1 MIKKRLPP
9 IIDKRAKVLV
19 FGEYSSDYS
28 RMMGMYYAH
37 KQNKFWNIL
46 GDIIQKPLHEMDYQ
60 SRIAAIKEERIVIW
74 DVYEFRDF
82 GRAIHKANDF
92 GLLRKMAPELKI
104 IIFNGNGAG
113 LFEPIFTSLGYQTM
127 TLPSTSPAN
136 NTISFAKKLALWR
149 KAIVDLSSPT

>member
-1 MIKKRLPP
+1 MIKKRLPS

-19 FGEYSSDYS
+19 FGEYSSNYS

-60 SRIAAIKEERIVIW
+60 SRLAAIKEERIAIW
-74 DVYEFRDF
+74 DIYEFRDF
-82 GRAIHKANDF
+82 DRAIHKANDF

-113 LFEPIFTSLGYQTM
+113 LFERRIQ
-127 TLPSTSPAN
+127 
-136 NTISFAKKLALWR
+136 
-149 KAIVDLSSPT
+149 V